1 MWAFATLAL
10 VGQQAL
16 AFRGS
21 TNHQSSTEVVASEEL
36 LFAWSQSHSG
46 RDEHAHNHAHGHGHN
61 SLRKG
66 QTVSHA
72 KSKMLAESEVG
83 IVHKTEYWGKL
94 EVGTPA
100 QTFTVIFDTGSG
112 NLILPSV
119 NCLSSACQQHKKYDM
134 KQSSSGLQV
143 GKSGTDLKL
152 NPEDKKE
159 ATVKFG
165 TGRIHG
171 QFYQDKLCLGSSCMT
186 ANFIGTDQETEMPFI
201 QCSFDGIMGLGFK
214 DLSMGEGFNMV
225 DDIVAQHS
233 LPENKFS
240 VYLTDEGGSEINFGG
255 YKRSQ
260 AASEV
265 FWVPVNKQ
273 SYWQIAIDDVTF
285 DNSKTGL
292 CSGCQVAVDTGTSLL
307 AGPSDVVEN
316 LGARLNVKDDCSN
329 FDSLPLLGF
338 AVGNKVLNLKPD
350 DYIDKGADGCSV
362 SLMTLDVPPPKGP
375 LFVFGDPF
383 LRRFLTVYD
392 RDGPSVG
399 FAVAAHEGMTS
410 ADASKLLATT
420 GESSSSSSSS
430 SAVSDSAATSSQ
442 PSAFSAPAEPV
453 AKTEPAEPVAKPAAE
468 ESDPFKAAD
477 TEATTDLSRVM
488 DKLGD
493 APVQAAATKS
503 AASKDDDSHAEAV
516 LDKIDQETSRPIP
529 TKVEAPNPVPAS
541 DNWNSWEKA
550 LGEDEATN
558 PMKAVDSES
567 FSWSALAAK
576 EENKAPAVT
585 STTLAPASAETDD
598 RMADHFTERMKRM
611 AEESGDDEKPKP
623 HDTASGLSAVDDA
636 MRMIAKSSAQSSQGF
651 GSKVSEHDN
660 FEAQAE
666 SNRHLS
672 DLDSFMNKWGRTGML
687 QQGIEESSP
696 KLVSIS
702 LERTVGKMKVK
713 KNAF

>member
-1 MWAFATLAL
+1 
-10 VGQQAL
+10 
-16 AFRGS
+16 
-21 TNHQSSTEVVASEEL
+21 
-36 LFAWSQSHSG
+36 
-46 RDEHAHNHAHGHGHN
+46 
-61 SLRKG
+61 
-66 QTVSHA
+66 
-72 KSKMLAESEVG
+72 MLAESEVG

-94 EVGTPA
+94 DVGTPP

-143 GKSGTDLKL
+143 GKSGADLKL

-260 AASEV
+260 AASDV

-329 FDSLPLLGF
+329 FNSLPLLGF

-399 FAVAAHEGMTS
+399 FAVAVHDGLTQD
-410 ADASKLLATT
+410 DATKLLATV
-420 GESSSSSSSS
+420 GSESSSSSSSS
-430 SAVSDSAATSSQ
+430 ASSSSTATSAE
-442 PSAFSAPAEPV
+442 PSAFSV
-453 AKTEPAEPVAKPAAE
+453 ATEPTESAVKPVVE
-468 ESDPFKAAD
+468 DTDPFKAAD
-477 TEATTDLSRVM
+477 TEATTDLSKVM
-488 DKLGD
+488 DKLAD
-493 APVQAAATKS
+493 TPAQPATAKDTTP
-503 AASKDDDSHAEAV
+503 KDDDVHAEAV
-516 LDKIDQETSRPIP
+516 LDKVDQEASRPIP
-529 TKVEAPNPVPAS
+529 SKVEAPKPAS
-541 DNWNSWEKA
+541 DWNSWEKA

-567 FSWSALAAK
+567 FSWGALAAK
-576 EENKAPAVT
+576 EEAK
-585 STTLAPASAETDD
+585 TTTTAAPASTETDD
-598 RMADHFTERMKRM
+598 RMADHFREKMARM
-611 AEESGDDEKPKP
+611 ADEDGDEKPKP

-636 MRMIAKSSAQSSQGF
+636 MRMIAKSSEQSSQAF
-651 GSKVSEHDN
+651 GKVSAHDSL
-660 FEAQAE
+660 EAE
-666 SNRHLS
+666 SNTHLK
-672 DLDSFMNKWGRTGML
+672 DLDSFMNKWGRTNTGML
-687 QQGIEESSP
+687 QQGIEDKQP

-702 LERTVGKMKVK
+702 LERTVGAMKVK
-713 KNAF
+713 RNAF

>member
-1 MWAFATLAL
+1 MRVLAALAL

-16 AFRGS
+16 AFQGS
-21 TNHQSSTEVVASEEL
+21 THSSTEVVQSEEL
-36 LFAWSQSHSG
+36 LFAWSAA
-46 RDEHAHNHAHGHGHN
+46 RADHAHNHGHAHGH
-61 SLRKG
+61 SQLRKG
-66 QTVSHA
+66 QAATRVKSRMVS
-72 KSKMLAESEVG
+72 ESEVG

-94 EVGTPA
+94 NVGTPP

-112 NLILPSV
+112 NLIIPSN
-119 NCLSSACQQHKKYDM
+119 NCLSAACQQHKKYDM

-285 DNSKTGL
+285 DNTKTGL

-329 FDSLPLLGF
+329 FNSLPYLGF

-350 DYIDKGADGCSV
+350 DYIDKGPDGCSV

-399 FAVAAHEGMTS
+399 FAVAAQEGLS
-410 ADASKLLATT
+410 ADDATKLLATV
-420 GESSSSSSSS
+420 GGASSSSGSSSTS
-430 SAVSDSAATSSQ
+430 SASDSSAAVSLQ
-442 PSAFSAPAEPV
+442 PSAFSQPMESQVKAPAV
-453 AKTEPAEPVAKPAAE
+453 D
-468 ESDPFKAAD
+468 SDPFKAAD
-477 TEATTDLSRVM
+477 TETTTDVSKVM
-488 DKLGD
+488 DKLGGD
-493 APVQAAATKS
+493 APIEAAKDQADAAPKD
-503 AASKDDDSHAEAV
+503 AAPKDENVHADAV
-516 LDKIDQETSRPIP
+516 LDKVDQDTSNADHVADWKPVAHAKPP
-529 TKVEAPNPVPAS
+529 TDWES
-541 DNWNSWEKA
+541 MENSIGA
-550 LGEDEATN
+550 DESTN
-558 PMKAVDSES
+558 PMKAVDSEN
-567 FSWSALAAK
+567 FSWGALAAK
-576 EENKAPAVT
+576 EEAKAAV
-585 STTLAPASAETDD
+585 STTTATPASAGKPEIDD
-598 RMADHFTERMKRM
+598 RMADHFAEKMQRMS
-611 AEESGDDEKPKP
+611 EDVGEDKPVP

-636 MRMIAKSSAQSSQGF
+636 MRMIAKSSAQSSEAF
-651 GSKVSEHDN
+651 GKVQDHDN
-660 FEAQAE
+660 LEAD
-666 SNRHLS
+666 STNHLK
-672 DLDSFMNKWGRTGML
+672 DLDSFMNKWGRGANTGML
-687 QQGIEESSP
+687 QQETVDAEP

-702 LERTVGKMKVK
+702 LSRTAKVIK
-713 KNAF
+713 VNKNAF

>member
-1 MWAFATLAL
+1 MRVLATLAFL
-10 VGQQAL
+10 GQQAL
-16 AFRGS
+16 AFQGS
-21 TNHQSSTEVVASEEL
+21 AQSSTEVVQSEEL
-36 LFAWSQSHSG
+36 LFAWSAS
-46 RDEHAHNHAHGHGHN
+46 RADHAHNHGHAHGH
-61 SLRKG
+61 SQLRKG
-66 QTVSHA
+66 QAATRA
-72 KSKMLAESEVG
+72 KSRMVSESEVG

-94 EVGTPA
+94 NVGTPP

-112 NLILPSV
+112 NLIIPSV
-119 NCLSSACQQHKKYDM
+119 NCLSAACQQHKKYDM
-134 KQSSSGLQV
+134 KQSSSGVQV

-214 DLSMGEGFNMV
+214 DLSMGDGFNMV

-260 AASEV
+260 AASEI

-329 FDSLPLLGF
+329 FNSLPYLGF

-350 DYIDKGADGCSV
+350 DYIDKGPDGCSV

-399 FAVAAHEGMTS
+399 FAVAAHEGLS
-410 ADASKLLATT
+410 SDDASKLLATT
-420 GESSSSSSSS
+420 GDASSTSSTSSS
-430 SAVSDSAATSSQ
+430 SASSTSVASSLQ
-442 PSAFSAPAEPV
+442 PSAFSE
-453 AKTEPAEPVAKPAAE
+453 KPAAV

-477 TEATTDLSRVM
+477 TESMNDLSKVM
-488 DKLGD
+488 NKLGD
-493 APVQAAATKS
+493 DTPTQP
-503 AASKDDDSHAEAV
+503 AASTDVSPKDENVHADAV
-516 LDKIDQETSRPIP
+516 LDKVDAETSSADHVAEW
-529 TKVEAPNPVPAS
+529 KPAVHSKPPS
-541 DNWNSWEKA
+541 DWESMENSI
-550 LGEDEATN
+550 GSDESTN
-558 PMKAVDSES
+558 PMKAVDSEN
-567 FSWSALAAK
+567 FSWGALAAK
-576 EENKAPAVT
+576 EEAKSAAMTTT
-585 STTLAPASAETDD
+585 STPALAEKPEIDE
-598 RMADHFTERMKRM
+598 RMADHFAEKMKRL
-611 AEESGDDEKPKP
+611 SDDVGEDKPVP

-636 MRMIAKSSAQSSQGF
+636 MRMIAKSSAQSSDAF
-651 GSKVSEHDN
+651 GKVHEHDN
-660 FEAQAE
+660 LETE
-666 SNRHLS
+666 SSNHLK
-672 DLDSFMNKWGRTGML
+672 DLDSFMNKWGRGANTGML
-687 QQGIEESSP
+687 QQEETVDAEP

-702 LERTVGKMKVK
+702 LQRTEKVIK
-713 KNAF
+713 AHKNAL

>member
-1 MWAFATLAL
+1 MWALATLAL

-16 AFRGS
+16 ALQGS
-21 TNHQSSTEVVASEEL
+21 TQSSTEVVQSEEL
-36 LFAWSQSHSG
+36 LFAWSAA
-46 RDEHAHNHAHGHGHN
+46 RADHAHNHGHAHGH
-61 SLRKG
+61 SQLRKG
-66 QTVSHA
+66 QAATRV
-72 KSKMLAESEVG
+72 KSKMLSESEVG

-94 EVGTPA
+94 DVGTPP

-112 NLILPSV
+112 NLIIPST

-134 KQSSSGLQV
+134 KQSSSGIQV
-143 GKSGTDLKL
+143 GKSGADLKL

-214 DLSMGEGFNMV
+214 DLSMGDGFNMV

-260 AASEV
+260 AASDV

-329 FDSLPLLGF
+329 FASLPYLGF

-350 DYIDKGADGCSV
+350 DYIDKGPDGCSV

-399 FAVAAHEGMTS
+399 FAVAAHDGMTGD
-410 ADASKLLATT
+410 DAAKILATVGSAT
-420 GESSSSSSSS
+420 SGSSSSGSSPP
-430 SAVSDSAATSSQ
+430 AASLQ
-442 PSAFSAPAEPV
+442 PSSFSMPAEPEQK
-453 AKTEPAEPVAKPAAE
+453 APAV

-477 TEATTDLSRVM
+477 EESASDLSKVM
-488 DKLGD
+488 DKLGGND
-493 APVQAAATKS
+493 ASVQPASSKDST
-503 AASKDDDSHAEAV
+503 ASKDVPDSKDENVHADAV
-516 LDKIDQETSRPIP
+516 LDKVDQDTSSADRVSDWKPIVHAKP
-529 TKVEAPNPVPAS
+529 PS
-541 DNWNSWEKA
+541 DWESMEKA
-550 LGEDEATN
+550 IGDDESSN
-558 PMKAVDSES
+558 PMKAVDSEN
-567 FSWSALAAK
+567 FSWGALAAK
-576 EENKAPAVT
+576 EEAKAAV
-585 STTLAPASAETDD
+585 STAAPASVEKPEIDE
-598 RMADHFTERMKRM
+598 RMADHFAEKMKRLSED
-611 AEESGDDEKPKP
+611 AGEDKPVP
-623 HDTASGLSAVDDA
+623 HDSMSGLSAVDDA
-636 MRMIAKSSAQSSQGF
+636 MRMIAKSSAQSSEAF
-651 GSKVSEHDN
+651 GKVHEHDSL
-660 FEAQAE
+660 EAE
-666 SNRHLS
+666 STNHLK
-672 DLDSFMNKWGRTGML
+672 DLDTFMNKWGRGANTGML
-687 QQGIEESSP
+687 QQEEETEP

-702 LERTVGKMKVK
+702 LERTARVIKVN